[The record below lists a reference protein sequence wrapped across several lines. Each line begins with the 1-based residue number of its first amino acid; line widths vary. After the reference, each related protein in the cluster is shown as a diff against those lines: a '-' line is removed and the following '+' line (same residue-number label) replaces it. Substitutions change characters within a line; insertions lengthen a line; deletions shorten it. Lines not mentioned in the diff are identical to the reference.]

1 MPLFGSIFRQEYLL
15 PDKAPFSCVIVL
27 YAVII
32 VVDRGTAQIGRR
44 RTGGATRSTAYD
56 LRFQMIFLMLA
67 VMLCVTAFSVPA
79 FADAWDGVLYPI
91 PPDEAEST
99 TGEAVVV
106 LVPQPPE
113 ETETPAPV
121 QTPTPTQT
129 PAPVQTPKPTV
140 TPTPTPATT
149 PDPVAETTEEGGD
162 EELTD
167 FLSGLG
173 GFLTA
178 FTPDG
183 NLSLI
188 DDFLFSAVNEDGE
201 KTEKQFITVQSK
213 SGAYFFIVID
223 RAGDRE
229 NVYFLNMVD
238 DADLFALLDD
248 GEETEPEPEPSPEPT
263 EPVEPDEPVKGR
275 AGATVLVALL
285 ILAVA
290 GGAAWYVLK
299 VRGKAKP
306 KTKGDANLND
316 YDYGADSEEPEEEYA
331 VFEQAEEDD
340 AENSGYWPDEGGYG
354 PDSEED
360 SGA

>member
-1 MPLFGSIFRQEYLL
+1 MKTIKS
-15 PDKAPFSCVIVL
+15 
-27 YAVII
+27 
-32 VVDRGTAQIGRR
+32 
-44 RTGGATRSTAYD
+44 
-56 LRFQMIFLMLA
+56 RFLFLMLA

-248 GEETEPEPEPSPEPT
+248 GEETEPEPLVCTCEDQCYAGHVDTACPVCAVNMAACAGKEPEPEPSPEPT

-275 AGATVLVALL
+275 AGAMVLVVLL

-360 SGA
+360 SGV